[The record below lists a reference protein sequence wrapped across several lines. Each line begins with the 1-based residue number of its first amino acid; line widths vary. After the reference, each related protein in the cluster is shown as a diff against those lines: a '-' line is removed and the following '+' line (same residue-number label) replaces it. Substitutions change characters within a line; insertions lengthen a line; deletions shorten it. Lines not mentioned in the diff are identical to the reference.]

1 VDDGDADAEPVL
13 CFPAAEVG
21 EGDVG
26 GLTVASPLDGHV
38 AFDPARVDV
47 EIVDDRGS
55 VTRFPHWG
63 DAADLIDI
71 LDVRPDGDGRYDTA
85 VRGWSARRPVVEGSQ
100 LLGQAIVACMRHAP
114 GRRVVSAHM
123 VFVRVA
129 DPRRPLCVELDEAS
143 GGRTF
148 TTLLVRV
155 LQDSRLC
162 ATGTFLLDATAP
174 DVVRHE
180 GPPPPSAGAGPGAA
194 VPFDMGVTGR
204 ELRVVDAAYTGDPD
218 APVGPPVI
226 DAWVRFRAVPDDP
239 AIHAAL
245 LAQFTGH
252 MPIAAALRPHAG
264 VGQDQAHR
272 TLSTAINAIAI
283 SFHGDVRADRWM
295 LYHHESTFAGG
306 GMTHASC
313 RVHDE
318 DGRLLASFSV
328 DAMVRAFR
336 SGGEPVDERTSL

>member
-1 VDDGDADAEPVL
+1 VL
-13 CFPAAEVG
+13 CFPSADVAD
-21 EGDVG
+21 GDVAA
-26 GLTVASPLDGHV
+26 LTRDSPLDGYV
-38 AFDPARVDV
+38 AFDPERVEV
-47 EIVDDRGS
+47 ELVDDRGS
-55 VTRFPHWG
+55 ITRFPNWG
-63 DAADLIDI
+63 DAADLIEI
-71 LDVRPDGDGRYDTA
+71 LDVRPDGDGRFDTV

-100 LLGQAIVACMRHAP
+100 MLGQAVVACMRHAP

-129 DPRRPLCVELDEAS
+129 DARRPLRVELEEVS
-143 GGRTF
+143 HGRTF

-155 LQDSRLC
+155 LQDARSC

-174 DVVRHE
+174 DAVRHE
-180 GPPPPSAGAGPGAA
+180 GAPPGSAAAGPDAA

-204 ELRVVDAAYTGDPD
+204 ELRFVDAAYTGDPD
-218 APVGPPVI
+218 APAGPPVI
-226 DAWVRFRAVPDDP
+226 DAWVRFRSVPDD
-239 AIHAAL
+239 AAVHAAL
-245 LAQFTGH
+245 LAQFSGH
-252 MPIAAALRPHAG
+252 IAIAASLRPHAG
-264 VGQDQAHR
+264 VGQDQSHR

-295 LYHHESTFAGG
+295 LYHHESTFAGD
-306 GMTHASC
+306 GMTHAAC

-336 SGGEPVDERTSL
+336 ADSAPADERTSL

>member
-1 VDDGDADAEPVL
+1 MVFLRVAD
-13 CFPAAEVG
+13 
-21 EGDVG
+21 
-26 GLTVASPLDGHV
+26 
-38 AFDPARVDV
+38 
-47 EIVDDRGS
+47 
-55 VTRFPHWG
+55 
-63 DAADLIDI
+63 
-71 LDVRPDGDGRYDTA
+71 
-85 VRGWSARRPVVEGSQ
+85 ARRPLYFE
-100 LLGQAIVACMRHAP
+100 I
-114 GRRVVSAHM
+114 
-123 VFVRVA
+123 
-129 DPRRPLCVELDEAS
+129 DEAS

-148 TTLLVRV
+148 TTLLVRA
-155 LQDSRLC
+155 LQDGRLC
-162 ATGTFLLDATAP
+162 ATGTFLLDVTAP

-180 GPPPPSAGAGPGAA
+180 AGLPPTAAAGPDAA
-194 VPFDMGVTGR
+194 EPFDMGVTGR
-204 ELRVVDAAYTGDPD
+204 ELRFVDAAYTGDPD

-226 DAWVRFRAVPDDP
+226 DAWVRFRAVPGDP

-252 MPIAAALRPHAG
+252 IPIAASLRPHAG

-283 SFHGDVRADRWM
+283 SFHADARADRWM

-318 DGRLLASFSV
+318 HGRLLASFSV